1 MLRSFPLLLFM
12 LFFVFQHVNA
22 QENNQ
27 SLATKDD
34 FSFLKN
40 DSLINELRGMLDSMR
55 TQKSFFSVTTSF
67 SNRLFSTNNN
77 VLNAQQSSTGA
88 TAFIPSV
95 SYFHKSGL
103 GIGVMGYVRGINNT
117 VRWYQTAITPSFD
130 KVAKNLM
137 YGISYSYYIKSQ
149 VQDPSRISPFNHDVY
164 GYIQGR
170 TTWLRP
176 SLSIGYGDGNYM
188 DSYVVPR
195 RLPNG
200 MIMNVQDTYK
210 VHIRDLSIN
219 TGISHSFVK
228 SSFLMKNDLFSFIPQ
243 ISIVSGIQSTTSE
256 SIRSRER
263 YRNELEDRK
272 RMEQFY
278 RVNQTSGSGFG
289 IRTAAVSANISWFKD
304 AISISTGYFLGYY
317 FQSTS
322 TNKFSNI
329 FNITA
334 GVTF

>member
-1 MLRSFPLLLFM
+1 MLRSFLFFYILLFS
-12 LFFVFQHVNA
+12 FFINIYA

-27 SLATKDD
+27 SLTIKDE

-40 DSLINELRGMLDSMR
+40 DSLINELRGMLDSLR

-95 SYFHKSGL
+95 SYFHKSGF
-103 GIGVMGYVRGINNT
+103 GIGIMGYVRNINNT
-117 VRWYQTAITPSFD
+117 VRWYQTAITPSYD
-130 KVAKNLM
+130 KVAKNMM
-137 YGISYSYYIKSQ
+137 YGISYSYYVKSK
-149 VQDPSRISPFNHDVY
+149 VQDPAKISPFNHDFY
-164 GYIQGR
+164 GYVQLR
-170 TTWLRP
+170 KTWLRP
-176 SLSIGYGDGNYM
+176 SLSVGYGDGHYT

-200 MIMNVQDTYK
+200 MVINVSDTYK
-210 VHIRDLSIN
+210 VHIKDLSMN
-219 TGISHSFVK
+219 MGLSHSFVK
-228 SSFLMKNDLFSFIPQ
+228 SSLIVKNDMFSFIPQ
-243 ISIVSGIQSTTSE
+243 ISLITGIQSTSSE
-256 SIRSRER
+256 SLKSRER
-263 YRNELEDRK
+263 YRNEMEDRK
-272 RMEQFY
+272 RMELFY
-278 RVNQTSGSGFG
+278 RVNQSSGGGFG
-289 IRTAAVSANISWFKD
+289 LRTAAVSANLSWFKD

-329 FNITA
+329 FNLTA

>member
-1 MLRSFPLLLFM
+1 MLRSF
-12 LFFVFQHVNA
+12 LFFYILTLSSFIKIYA

-27 SLATKDD
+27 SLTTKDE

-40 DSLINELRGMLDSMR
+40 DSLINELRGMLDSLR

-95 SYFHKSGL
+95 SYFHKSGF
-103 GIGVMGYVRGINNT
+103 GIGIMGYVRSINNA
-117 VRWYQTAITPSFD
+117 VRWYQTAITPSYD
-130 KVAKNLM
+130 KVAKNMM
-137 YGISYSYYIKSQ
+137 YGISYSYYAKSK
-149 VQDPSRISPFNHDVY
+149 VQDPARISPFNHDFY
-164 GYIQGR
+164 GYVQGR
-170 TTWLRP
+170 KTWLRP
-176 SLSIGYGDGNYM
+176 SLSVGYGDGNYT
-188 DSYVVPR
+188 DSYIVPR

-200 MIMNVQDTYK
+200 MVMNVSDTYK
-210 VHIRDLSIN
+210 VHIKDFSMNVGL
-219 TGISHSFVK
+219 SHSFVM
-228 SSFLMKNDLFSFIPQ
+228 SSSIVKNDMLSFIPQ
-243 ISIVSGIQSTTSE
+243 ISLITGIQSTSSE
-256 SIRSRER
+256 SLKSRER
-263 YRNELEDRK
+263 YRNEMEDRK
-272 RMEQFY
+272 RMELFY
-278 RVNQTSGSGFG
+278 RVNQSSGGGFG
-289 IRTAAVSANISWFKD
+289 LRTAAVSANLSWFKD

-329 FNITA
+329 FNLTA

>member
-1 MLRSFPLLLFM
+1 MLRSF
-12 LFFVFQHVNA
+12 LFFYILTLSSFINIYA

-27 SLATKDD
+27 SLTTKDE

-40 DSLINELRGMLDSMR
+40 DSLINELRGMLDSLR

-95 SYFHKSGL
+95 SYFHKSGF
-103 GIGVMGYVRGINNT
+103 GIGIMGYVRSINNA
-117 VRWYQTAITPSFD
+117 VRWYQTAITPSYD
-130 KVAKNLM
+130 KVAKNMM
-137 YGISYSYYIKSQ
+137 YGISYSYYAKSK
-149 VQDPSRISPFNHDVY
+149 VQDPARISPFNHDFY
-164 GYIQGR
+164 GYVQGR
-170 TTWLRP
+170 KTWLRP
-176 SLSIGYGDGNYM
+176 SLSVGYGDGNYT

-200 MIMNVQDTYK
+200 MVMNVSDTYK
-210 VHIRDLSIN
+210 VHIKDFSMNVGL
-219 TGISHSFVK
+219 SHSFVM
-228 SSFLMKNDLFSFIPQ
+228 SSSIVKNDMLSFIPQ
-243 ISIVSGIQSTTSE
+243 ISLITGIQSTSSE
-256 SIRSRER
+256 SLKSRER
-263 YRNELEDRK
+263 YRNEMEDRK
-272 RMEQFY
+272 RMELFY
-278 RVNQTSGSGFG
+278 RVNQSSGGGFG
-289 IRTAAVSANISWFKD
+289 LRTAAVSANLSWFKD

-322 TNKFSNI
+322 NNKFSNI
-329 FNITA
+329 FNMTA

>member
-1 MLRSFPLLLFM
+1 MLRSF
-12 LFFVFQHVNA
+12 LFFYILTLSSFINIYA

-27 SLATKDD
+27 SLTTKDE

-40 DSLINELRGMLDSMR
+40 DSLINELRGMLDSLR

-95 SYFHKSGL
+95 SYFHKSGF
-103 GIGVMGYVRGINNT
+103 GIGIMGYVRSINNA
-117 VRWYQTAITPSFD
+117 VRWYQTAITPSYD
-130 KVAKNLM
+130 KVAKNMM
-137 YGISYSYYIKSQ
+137 YGISYSYYAKSK
-149 VQDPSRISPFNHDVY
+149 VQDPARISPFNHDFY
-164 GYIQGR
+164 GYVQGR
-170 TTWLRP
+170 KTWLRP
-176 SLSIGYGDGNYM
+176 SLSVGYGDGNYT

-200 MIMNVQDTYK
+200 MVMNVSDTYK
-210 VHIRDLSIN
+210 VQIKDFSMNVGL
-219 TGISHSFVK
+219 SHSFVM
-228 SSFLMKNDLFSFIPQ
+228 SSSIVKNDMLSFIPQ
-243 ISIVSGIQSTTSE
+243 ISLITGIQSTSSE
-256 SIRSRER
+256 SLKSRER
-263 YRNELEDRK
+263 YRNEMEDRK
-272 RMEQFY
+272 RMELFY
-278 RVNQTSGSGFG
+278 RVNQSSGGGFG
-289 IRTAAVSANISWFKD
+289 LRTAAVSANLSWFKD

-322 TNKFSNI
+322 NNKFSNI
-329 FNITA
+329 FNLTA

>member
-1 MLRSFPLLLFM
+1 MLRSF
-12 LFFVFQHVNA
+12 LFFYILTLSSFINIYA

-27 SLATKDD
+27 SLTTKDE

-40 DSLINELRGMLDSMR
+40 DSLINELRGMLDSLR

-95 SYFHKSGL
+95 SYFHKSGF
-103 GIGVMGYVRGINNT
+103 GIGIMGYVRSINNA
-117 VRWYQTAITPSFD
+117 VRWYQTAITPSYD
-130 KVAKNLM
+130 KVAKNMM
-137 YGISYSYYIKSQ
+137 YGISYSYYAKSK
-149 VQDPSRISPFNHDVY
+149 VQDPARISPFNHDFY
-164 GYIQGR
+164 GYVQGR
-170 TTWLRP
+170 KTWLRP
-176 SLSIGYGDGNYM
+176 SLSVGYGDGNYT

-200 MIMNVQDTYK
+200 MVMNVSDTYK
-210 VHIRDLSIN
+210 VHIKDFSMNVGL
-219 TGISHSFVK
+219 SHSFVM
-228 SSFLMKNDLFSFIPQ
+228 SSSIVKNDMLSFIPQ
-243 ISIVSGIQSTTSE
+243 ISLITGIQSTSSE
-256 SIRSRER
+256 SLKSREL
-263 YRNELEDRK
+263 YRNEMEDRK
-272 RMEQFY
+272 RMELFY
-278 RVNQTSGSGFG
+278 RVNQSSGGGFG
-289 IRTAAVSANISWFKD
+289 LRTAAVSANLSWFKD

-322 TNKFSNI
+322 NNKFSNI
-329 FNITA
+329 FNLTA

>member
-1 MLRSFPLLLFM
+1 MLRSLLFFYI
-12 LFFVFQHVNA
+12 LILSSFFNIYA

-27 SLATKDD
+27 SLTTKDE

-40 DSLINELRGMLDSMR
+40 DSLINELRGMLDSLR

-95 SYFHKSGL
+95 SYFHKSGF
-103 GIGVMGYVRGINNT
+103 GIGIMGYVRSINNA
-117 VRWYQTAITPSFD
+117 VRWYQTAITPSYD
-130 KVAKNLM
+130 KVAKNMM
-137 YGISYSYYIKSQ
+137 YGISYSYYAKSK
-149 VQDPSRISPFNHDVY
+149 VQDPARISPFNHDFY
-164 GYIQGR
+164 GYVQGR
-170 TTWLRP
+170 KTWLRP
-176 SLSIGYGDGNYM
+176 SLSVGYGDGNYT

-200 MIMNVQDTYK
+200 MVMNVSDTYK
-210 VHIRDLSIN
+210 VQIKDFSMNVGL
-219 TGISHSFVK
+219 SHSFVM
-228 SSFLMKNDLFSFIPQ
+228 SSSIVKNDMLSFIPQ
-243 ISIVSGIQSTTSE
+243 ISLITGIQSTSSE
-256 SIRSRER
+256 SLKSRER
-263 YRNELEDRK
+263 YRNEMEDRK
-272 RMEQFY
+272 RMELFY
-278 RVNQTSGSGFG
+278 RVNQSSSGGFG
-289 IRTAAVSANISWFKD
+289 LRTAAVSANLSWFKD

-322 TNKFSNI
+322 NNKFSNI
-329 FNITA
+329 FNLTA

>member
-1 MLRSFPLLLFM
+1 M
-12 LFFVFQHVNA
+12 NA

-27 SLATKDD
+27 SIASKDD

-40 DSLINELRGMLDSMR
+40 DSLINELRGMLDSLR
-55 TQKSFFSVTTSF
+55 TQKSFFSVNTSF

-103 GIGVMGYVRGINNT
+103 GIGVMGYVRNIDNA
-117 VRWYQTAITPSFD
+117 VRWYQTAITPSYD
-130 KVAKNLM
+130 KVAKKLM
-137 YGISYSYYIKSQ
+137 YGISYSYYAKSKL
-149 VQDPSRISPFNHDVY
+149 QDPSRVSPFNHDVY

-176 SLSIGYGDGNYM
+176 SLSVGYGDGNYM
-188 DSYVVPR
+188 DSYIVPR
-195 RLPNG
+195 RMPNG
-200 MIMNVQDTYK
+200 MVMNVLDTYK
-210 VHIRDLSIN
+210 VHIKDFSIN

-228 SSFLMKNDLFSFIPQ
+228 SSFLLKNDLFSFMPQ
-243 ISIVSGIQSTTSE
+243 ISIISGIQSTTSE
-256 SIRSRER
+256 SLKSRER
-263 YRNELEDRK
+263 FRNEMEDRK

-278 RVNQTSGSGFG
+278 RVSQTSGSGFG

-329 FNITA
+329 FNLTA

>member
-1 MLRSFPLLLFM
+1 MLRSFPLFLFM
-12 LFFVFQHVNA
+12 IFLSFQQVNS
-22 QENNQ
+22 QEKNQ
-27 SLATKDD
+27 LLSSKDD

-40 DSLINELRGMLDSMR
+40 DSLINELRGMLDSLR

-95 SYFHKSGL
+95 AYFHKSGL
-103 GIGVMGYVRGINNT
+103 GISIMGYVRNINNT
-117 VRWYQTAITPSFD
+117 VRWYQTAITPSYD

-137 YGISYSYYIKSQ
+137 YGISYSYYAKST

-164 GYIQGR
+164 GYVQGR
-170 TTWLRP
+170 TTLLRP
-176 SLSIGYGDGNYM
+176 SLSIGYGDGNYT
-188 DSYVVPR
+188 DSYIVPR
-195 RLPNG
+195 RMPNG
-200 MIMNVQDTYK
+200 MVMNILDTYK

-219 TGISHSFVK
+219 TGISHSIVK
-228 SSFLMKNDLFSFIPQ
+228 SSVLLKNDLLSFIPQ
-243 ISIVSGIQSTTSE
+243 ISIISGVQSTSSE
-256 SIRSRER
+256 SIKSRER
-263 YRNELEDRK
+263 FRNELEDRK

-304 AISISTGYFLGYY
+304 AISVSTGYFLGYY

-322 TNKFSNI
+322 TNKFSNN
-329 FNITA
+329 FNVTA